1 MTKKRKVICAHCGR
15 CLKPDQGNGW
25 MHSSTGRYGCTKD
38 GKKRRSYHDQYTGT
52 MAEPKKGKQQ

>member
-1 MTKKRKVICAHCGR
+1 
-15 CLKPDQGNGW
+15 